1 MPAASQSEPGLI
13 LYQTEDG
20 RTRLQCRLEDGTLW
34 LSQVQLAE
42 LFETTVANINLHLK
56 ALYAEGEL
64 SETATIKSYLI
75 VRSEGPRQVRR
86 QVLHYRL
93 EAILAVGYRVRSHRG
108 SRLARCRQ
116 THRRLPPRNRTPVHR
131 AISAIDHNKNRAED
145 RKP

>member
-75 VRSEGPRQVRR
+75 VRSEGPRQVRP
-86 QVLHYRL
+86 
-93 EAILAVGYRVRSHRG
+93 ILAVGYRVRSHRG
-108 SRLARCRQ
+108 SRLVRCRQ
-116 THRRLPPRNRTPVHR
+116 THRRLPPRNRTPMHR
-131 AISAIDHNKNRAED
+131 AISAIGHNKNRAED